1 MSEKDI
7 EIEKE
12 KVEEEYLTWKAAK
25 ELGEISYKM
34 ALNREQIIDAKF
46 GKIMT
51 FISLIIGAI
60 TFLFNAHVLDDD
72 KKISIYLLFKMNIE
86 LRSIF
91 ALVILL
97 LFSILFISVV
107 GQYGFKK
114 EYMKTSKEMF
124 DFFKENKKEYSNIN
138 SINYAFIVQYDQVQK
153 SLDKV
158 LDFKSKLLD
167 ISHILI
173 LIVTVIVGLIFLGLV
188 I

>member
-12 KVEEEYLTWKAAK
+12 HLTWKAAK
-25 ELGEISYKM
+25 ELGEISYNM

-60 TFLFNAHVLDDD
+60 TFLFNAHILDED
-72 KKISIYLLFKMNIE
+72 KKISIYLLFKLNIE

-97 LFSILFISVV
+97 LFSILFISVL

-124 DFFKENKKEYSNIN
+124 DFFKENKEEYSNIN
-138 SINYAFIVQYDQVQK
+138 SINYAFIIQYDQVQK

-158 LDFKSKLLD
+158 LDFKSKLLE